1 MRNKREITEAYLA
14 MAAAEN
20 RAAKAQQAEDALL
33 MTNYG
38 VTELAAAHLVTI
50 ETQREFQQ
58 AAAHYDQLT
67 SQSKPLGIDWSS
79 EPWPDECNCS
89 GACDLCRGTVNA
101 VLDEPEQDC
110 GV

>member
-1 MRNKREITEAYLA
+1 MQDKREITEAYLA

-20 RAAKAQQAEDALL
+20 RATKAQQAEDALL

-50 ETQREFQQ
+50 ETQRKFQS
-58 AAAHYDQLT
+58 AAAHYDQLLR
-67 SQSKPLGIDWSS
+67 QSKPLGILWGTG
-79 EPWPDECNCS
+79 PMPKCS
-89 GACDLCRGTVNA
+89 CTMCDDCVGYVKVA
-101 VLDEPEQDC
+101 LDEPEQDC

>member
-1 MRNKREITEAYLA
+1 MQDKREITEAYLA

-20 RAAKAQQAEDALL
+20 RATKAQQAEDALL

-50 ETQREFQQ
+50 ETQRKFQS
-58 AAAHYDQLT
+58 AAAHYDQLLR
-67 SQSKPLGIDWSS
+67 QSKPLGIDWSS
-79 EPWPDECNCS
+79 DPEPVCLCA
-89 GACDLCRGTVNA
+89 GACDNCVGYVK
-101 VLDEPEQDC
+101 VELDEPEQDC